1 MDCYRGGIVDPDL
14 AGFRQSN
21 ASRSAVAWRDRIKA
35 TKRRQLWRQCQ
46 VYVNMTLDS
55 PHGRWQVE
63 HLSHSRHCRSPRE
76 AALGEIEWLVIAS
89 HWLGGNKCR
98 SLGVEHCVANLKAVE
113 IVRREMMDV
122 EDWIKIARRSV
133 PQSIG
138 ASFADSS
145 SSRPQRKGRSLGYPW
160 PACLIGSERLH
171 STQRPLLRPLLGS
184 WRHSHVQG
192 GQDHS

>member
-1 MDCYRGGIVDPDL
+1 M
-14 AGFRQSN
+14 
-21 ASRSAVAWRDRIKA
+21 
-35 TKRRQLWRQCQ
+35 WRQCQ

-98 SLGVEHCVANLKAVE
+98 SLGVEHWMANLKAVE

-133 PQSIG
+133 PQSIWRVVCQFEQFQTTTKGPG
-138 ASFADSS
+138 AGLSLAGLFDWFREAPFNATPFVETSARVMAAFARSRWPRSFVT
-145 SSRPQRKGRSLGYPW
+145 SRNKLS
-160 PACLIGSERLH
+160 
-171 STQRPLLRPLLGS
+171 
-184 WRHSHVQG
+184 
-192 GQDHS
+192 